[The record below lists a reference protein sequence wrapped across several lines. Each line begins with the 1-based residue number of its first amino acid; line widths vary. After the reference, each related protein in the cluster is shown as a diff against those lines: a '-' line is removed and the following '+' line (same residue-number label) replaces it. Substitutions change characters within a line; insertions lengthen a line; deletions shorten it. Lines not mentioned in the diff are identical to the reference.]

1 VGQKERCSVK
11 GKEKIGKEKVN
22 NPGFFFFF
30 FPLCVIPF
38 PPLCLLFTRSLTVSV
53 AEEKLEEQH
62 PRWSG
67 FGLQGS

>member
-1 VGQKERCSVK
+1 MMETEVGQEERCSVK

-22 NPGFFFFF
+22 NPGFFFFLLSSLHH
-30 FPLCVIPF
+30 PLPSPVSP
-38 PPLCLLFTRSLTVSV
+38 FTRSLPVSV

-67 FGLQGS
+67 F